1 MSKET
6 TAKGIDIVRK
16 NVSETH
22 QEVLRTLGV
31 LDERGLFALE
41 VDEGIKTV
49 AATPVDANKVQVLGT
64 VYATFGPIKQG
75 ITLFLN
81 QKGEVFASSDIK
93 TQTGFKRVLPVFV
106 DKSHAGA
113 WKAFREILPS
123 YLRAMGTI

>member
-49 AATPVDANKVQVLGT
+49 AATPVDANKVQVL
-64 VYATFGPIKQG
+64 
-75 ITLFLN
+75 
-81 QKGEVFASSDIK
+81 
-93 TQTGFKRVLPVFV
+93 
-106 DKSHAGA
+106 AGA
-113 WKAFREILPS
+113 LVVAVGIGARSPRFAR
-123 YLRAMGTI
+123 G